1 MLANTDIWHK
11 NCIYYSGFILSL
23 KLLKKEGIVKKFV
36 KPLILVILLSLL
48 TMAIIIPGN
57 LKANYPSG
65 LYPGEFAGGSKW
77 GYVCACPSF
86 PPQCACFMR

>member
-1 MLANTDIWHK
+1 MKKIIK
-11 NCIYYSGFILSL
+11 LS
-23 KLLKKEGIVKKFV
+23 
-36 KPLILVILLSLL
+36 ILVILLGLL
-48 TMAIIIPGN
+48 TISIISPGN
-57 LKANYPSG
+57 LKANYPPG